1 MNTPQRYPTESL
13 KLWGKAKQLRENYYQ
28 NYARAKDN
36 GGIRWSAAGWSFDA
50 IPTSLGDDVYPLT
63 GEPYSAG
70 VSLDRK
76 FTQRCLDAAE
86 AVGFARDMCSYMRI
100 YWGGMHLDEYYYG
113 GKWPTSD
120 FIFQT
125 QICCSHAKWYQHVA
139 KVKKIPD
146 FYVDVSV
153 GAYRDLTPARLDYV
167 TNQLH
172 DSIDFVEKVT
182 GASATTSC

>member
-1 MNTPQRYPTESL
+1 MPSKNLYPTESL
-13 KLWGKAKQLRENYYQ
+13 KLWGKAKQLREQYYR
-28 NYARAKDN
+28 NFATAKEK

-86 AVGFARDMCSYMRI
+86 AQGFARDMCSYMRI
-100 YWGGMHLDEYYYG
+100 YWGSMHLNEYYYG
-113 GKWPTSD
+113 GEWPKSD

-125 QICCSHAKWYQHVA
+125 QICCSHAK
-139 KVKKIPD
+139 
-146 FYVDVSV
+146 
-153 GAYRDLTPARLDYV
+153 
-167 TNQLH
+167 
-172 DSIDFVEKVT
+172 
-182 GASATTSC
+182 